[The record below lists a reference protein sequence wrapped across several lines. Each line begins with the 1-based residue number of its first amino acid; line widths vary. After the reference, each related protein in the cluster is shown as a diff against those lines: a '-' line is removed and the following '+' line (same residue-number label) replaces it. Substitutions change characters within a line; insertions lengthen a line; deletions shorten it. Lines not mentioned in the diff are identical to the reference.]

1 MTTDYHNPVLLY
13 SAVEFLINPRIKE
26 HVIFDGTLGGGGY
39 SELICEKISADSKLI
54 SVDKDE
60 NALEFSKIRLKNR
73 EKKII
78 ITHGNFADLKTIVGG
93 FGFTSITGVV
103 LDLGLSSYQLNFE
116 DGFSY
121 MRDTDLDMRADKN
134 SSLKASDVINGYS
147 EKELTEVFLN
157 YGEIHRAERLSRAI
171 CISRNRMKINSTM
184 NFIGIIKNEYGFKFG
199 VPVKFLSKIFQA
211 LRIEVNN
218 ELGDLAK
225 VLEDAFSLLV
235 VGGRIVVVSY
245 HSLEDRIVKN
255 FLRKYYY
262 KAVNSGKALNILT
275 KKVIKPDYAEIRQN
289 SRARSAKLRAGEV
302 MII

>member
-1 MTTDYHNPVLLY
+1 MTDYHNPVLLY
-13 SAVEFLINPRIKE
+13 SAVEFLINPQIEE

-54 SVDKDE
+54 SVDKDL
-60 NALEFSKIRLKNR
+60 NALEFSKNRLKNW

-78 ITHGNFADLKTIVGG
+78 ITHGNFADIKTIVGG
-93 FGFTSITGVV
+93 FGFSNVTGVV
-103 LDLGLSSYQLNFE
+103 LDLGLSSYQLNYE

-134 SSLKASDVINGYS
+134 SSLKASDIINGYT
-147 EKELTEVFLN
+147 EKELNEVFLN
-157 YGEIHRAERLSRAI
+157 YGEIHGAERLSRAI
-171 CISRNRMKINSTM
+171 CISRNNMKIDSTG
-184 NFIGIIKNEYGFKFG
+184 NFIGIIKNEYGFKSD

-225 VLEDAFSLLV
+225 VLEEAFNLLV
-235 VGGRIVVVSY
+235 TGGRIVVVSY

-255 FLRKYYY
+255 FLRKNYY

-275 KKVIKPDYAEIRQN
+275 KKVLKPDYTEVRQN

-302 MII
+302 MIK

>member
-1 MTTDYHNPVLLY
+1 VTDYHNPVLLY
-13 SAVEFLINPRIKE
+13 SAVEFLINPRIEE

-54 SVDKDE
+54 SVDKDK
-60 NALEFSKIRLKNR
+60 NALEYTKNRLKNW
-73 EKKII
+73 EKKIFL
-78 ITHGNFADLKTIVGG
+78 TYGNFADVKNIVGN
-93 FGFTSITGVV
+93 FGFRSITGIV

-121 MRDTDLDMRADKN
+121 MRDTELDMRADKN
-134 SSLKASDVINGYS
+134 SSLKASDILNGYS
-147 EKELTEVFLN
+147 ENELSEVFLN
-157 YGEIHRAERLSRAI
+157 YGEINKAERLSKAI
-171 CISRNRMKINSTM
+171 CLSRNKLKIDSTG
-184 NFIGIIKNEYGFKFG
+184 NFVRIIKNEYGFKSN

-218 ELGDLAK
+218 ELGDLTK
-225 VLEDAFSLLV
+225 VLEDAFNLLV
-235 VGGRIVVVSY
+235 IGGRIVVVSY

-262 KAVNSGKALNILT
+262 KTVISGKSLNILT
-275 KKVIKPDYAEIRQN
+275 KKVVKPEYSEVRHN
-289 SRARSAKLRAGEV
+289 SRARSAKLRAAEV